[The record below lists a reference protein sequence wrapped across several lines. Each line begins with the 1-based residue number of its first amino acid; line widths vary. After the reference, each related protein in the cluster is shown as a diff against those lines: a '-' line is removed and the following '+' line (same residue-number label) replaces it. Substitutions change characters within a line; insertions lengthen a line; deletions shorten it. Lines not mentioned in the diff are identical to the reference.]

1 MARPVRSK
9 PLATGALGALALLV
23 APAALAGNGGFAPVE
38 PASPSADGIADSYLW
53 VSIFTGAILLAVE
66 GALIWF
72 IYRYRRR
79 RRPREAEG
87 PQVHGNTRLE
97 LAWTVVP
104 VLILAAIG
112 SFVFYKLPGIKDVPP
127 ATAAQGREDVEVRGY
142 RFYWQIEYPNGAIAV
157 DRLRAPVGRNMRLE
171 VTAPEWDVI
180 HSWWIPA
187 LGGKI
192 DAIPGVTNETWF
204 RAERTGVFAGQ
215 CAELCGIQ
223 HTRMT
228 ADVEVLPQEEYD
240 AWLES
245 RADGEGLGE
254 ETFTGACAKCHGLQG
269 EGDIGPTLAGSA
281 LLSNAEAVEDVVRN
295 GRNEM
300 PPIGTDWGDE
310 QMEALIEYLQEEI
323 AGGQ

>member
-1 MARPVRSK
+1 
-9 PLATGALGALALLV
+9 V
-23 APAALAGNGGFAPVE
+23 APGAPAGNGGFAPVE
-38 PASPSADGIADSYLW
+38 PASPSADGIFDSYLW
-53 VSIFTGAILLAVE
+53 VALFTGVILIAVE

-72 IYRYRRR
+72 VFRYRRR
-79 RRPREAEG
+79 RRAREVEG
-87 PQVHGNTRLE
+87 PQLHGNTRLE
-97 LAWTVVP
+97 LAWTVLP

-112 SFVFYKLPGIKDVPP
+112 SFVFYKLPAIRDVPP
-127 ATAAQGREDVEVRGY
+127 ATAAGGREDIDVIGY

-157 DRLRAPVGRNMRLE
+157 DRLRAPAGRNMALA
-171 VTAPEWDVI
+171 VSAPDWDVI

-204 RAERTGVFAGQ
+204 RAERPGVFAGQ

-228 ADVEVLPQEEYD
+228 ATVEVLPQEEYD
-240 AWLES
+240 AWLEA

-254 ETFTGACAKCHGLQG
+254 ETFSGACAKCHGLQG
-269 EGDIGPTLAGSA
+269 EGDIGPSLAGSA
-281 LLSNAEAVEDVVRN
+281 LVSNREAVEDVIRN

-300 PPIGTDWGDE
+300 PPVGTDWEDR
-310 QMEALIEYLQEEI
+310 QMDALIEYLQEEI